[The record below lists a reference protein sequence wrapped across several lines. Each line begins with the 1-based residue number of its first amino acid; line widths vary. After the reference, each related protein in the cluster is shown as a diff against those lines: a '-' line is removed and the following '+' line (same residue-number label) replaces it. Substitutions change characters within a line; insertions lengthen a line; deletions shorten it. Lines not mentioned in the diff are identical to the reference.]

1 MVNNQTHNLSRVL
14 GLRSAVF
21 LGLGSILGTGV
32 FVSIGIATGVTG
44 GSVIAA
50 IAVAAL
56 LAMCNAMS
64 SAQLAAFHPVSGGTY
79 EYGYRLLGP
88 RFGFTA
94 GWMFLL
100 AKSASAASA
109 ALGIVLYV
117 SVKFNLGS
125 AEIVP
130 FIAAT
135 IVAITTG
142 LVASG
147 LRRSNAVNTLI
158 VAFTLLCLIV
168 FVFAASVSFSGS
180 TQNNFTPLFNTQGGA
195 MQSFFEA
202 CALMFVAFTGYGR
215 IATLG
220 EEVKNPRRTIPR
232 AILAT
237 LGVSALLYMC
247 VGAAWV
253 GLIGA
258 NEFLNGS
265 TTPSLD
271 MAARLTEMPQLSW
284 MITIGAVVAMLGV
297 LLNLLLGLSR
307 VALAMARRGDM
318 PPKLSKISTDGSP
331 VFAVFGVGIFIM
343 GLTLIGDIKTM
354 WSFSAFTVLIY
365 YSITN
370 FCALR
375 QPECE
380 RLYPRWV
387 SMMGLVMCLGLA
399 VFVPIKIWLIGL
411 GLLTIGW
418 VYHAV
423 VQALQ
428 TS

>member
-1 MVNNQTHNLSRVL
+1 MSDTSNNLRRVL

-32 FVSIGIATGVTG
+32 FVSIGIAAGITG

-109 ALGIVLYV
+109 ALGVVLYAGAM
-117 SVKFNLGS
+117 FGLGGKDIAS
-125 AEIVP
+125 FLAAGIVGGM
-130 FIAAT
+130 AL
-135 IVAITTG
+135 

-147 LRRSNAVNTLI
+147 LKRSNAVNTVI
-158 VAFTLLCLIV
+158 VSLTLLVLTTFIII
-168 FVFAASVSFSGS
+168 GS
-180 TQNNFTPLFNTQGGA
+180 LNVTPSSAVKFTPIFNPDGNA
-195 MQSFFEA
+195 IRSFLEG

-220 EEVKNPRRTIPR
+220 EEVKDPRRTIPR
-232 AILAT
+232 AILTT
-237 LGVSALLYMC
+237 LTVSALLYMA
-247 VGAAWV
+247 VGAMWV
-253 GLIGA
+253 MLIGA
-258 NEFLNGS
+258 DPFLGAEAAL
-265 TTPSLD
+265 SLEN
-271 MAARLTEMPQLSW
+271 AARLTKVPELASFMA
-284 MITIGAVVAMLGV
+284 IGAVIAMLGV

-307 VALAMARRGDM
+307 VMLAMARRRDM
-318 PPKLSKISTDGSP
+318 PLALSKINAGGSP
-331 VFAVFGVGIFIM
+331 VFAVLAVGAIIM
-343 GLTLIGDIKTM
+343 GLALIGDIKTT

-370 FCALR
+370 LCALR
-375 QPECE
+375 QPEGE

-387 SMMGLVMCLGLA
+387 SKVGLVMCLGLA
-399 VFVPIKIWLIGL
+399 TFMPMKIWVVGL
-411 GLLTIGW
+411 ALL
-418 VYHAV
+418 AV
-423 VQALQ
+423 GFIWHEAAQRFARHV
-428 TS
+428 